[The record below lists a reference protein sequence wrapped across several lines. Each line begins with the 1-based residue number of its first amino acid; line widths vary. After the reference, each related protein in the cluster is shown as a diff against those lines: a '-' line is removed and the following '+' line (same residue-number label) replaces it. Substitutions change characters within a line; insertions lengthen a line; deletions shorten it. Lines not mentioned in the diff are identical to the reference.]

1 MIIELVLKNW
11 LSFRDETVFSMV
23 TQGEKRFLKRVP
35 QIRSKPVLNINPV
48 AVLYGGN
55 ASGKSNLLSFF
66 GFLKTLV
73 LNPIH
78 EVGKAFPLRQYVLSK
93 ADVMKPT
100 VVDFTFLTT
109 DDHIFTLHLALAKD
123 KVLEESLSVEEESD
137 MRILYERKE
146 NIVSIMDDGLKNDEK
161 AMAFKE
167 IVRQNQLY
175 LAIAGQEVELLN
187 SAIRWFSRQL
197 KLIDTDA
204 VLAKGG
210 HCYVE
215 EMKREKIA
223 DLLEK
228 LDTGIGELK
237 LSEANEA
244 NLPLEIVEE
253 IQNDLMTNAAS
264 VIEIRGRNIRFYA
277 TQQNGMMVLQKLVPC
292 HRREDGVKQPFE
304 LGMEAQGTVRLLD
317 ILPAFLEL
325 EDPSVRPVYII
336 DELDRS
342 WHYMLSKKLLGIY
355 LRGCTK
361 DSRSQ
366 LLFSTHDLMLMDQNL
381 FRRSEMFLTERSQ
394 EGVSSVFSLNMPGLR
409 YDKDIRKMYLQ
420 GALGGIPCLRH
431 YGALN
436 D

>member
-93 ADVMKPT
+93 ADVMNPT

-123 KVLEESLSVEEESD
+123 KVLEESLSVEEASD

-175 LAIAGQEVELLN
+175 LAIAGQEVALLN

-215 EMKREKIA
+215 EVKCEKIA

-292 HRREDGVKQPFE
+292 QTRALPQAGRRCET
-304 LGMEAQGTVRLLD
+304 A
-317 ILPAFLEL
+317 I
-325 EDPSVRPVYII
+325 
-336 DELDRS
+336 
-342 WHYMLSKKLLGIY
+342 
-355 LRGCTK
+355 
-361 DSRSQ
+361 
-366 LLFSTHDLMLMDQNL
+366 
-381 FRRSEMFLTERSQ
+381 
-394 EGVSSVFSLNMPGLR
+394 
-409 YDKDIRKMYLQ
+409 
-420 GALGGIPCLRH
+420 
-431 YGALN
+431 
-436 D
+436 